1 MRNGLSCPLGAAGA
15 LLMIG
20 LASATLHASPAM
32 IRLGYTGCQ
41 ACHLS
46 PQGRGLLTEYG
57 KGMDDT
63 HSARRGVYDTDD
75 SRPRRL
81 FHDVRLLTQLSSE
94 VRERPERVTAAA
106 LRAWYRNS
114 TRVSD
119 LFRVSGSISVDLPAR
134 AQEVTRV
141 QPLPSQPQPFLR
153 QLLLEFTP
161 RRNVYLAVG
170 RDTLPSGVE
179 IADQATYIRARNV
192 QGLTD
197 VPTQVKL
204 FWWTPRFQIAP
215 YAFGPSGHELRPF
228 RTSGAGVLAETYLFG
243 DRLATGMSM
252 RIARNPTFDERL
264 TGVYARLGMGA
275 WGVLTEHDLM
285 RRGERAADRR
295 EFDQYTGYVQL
306 FFYPTDWLVASISAD
321 RLRVE
326 SPYEDHRWYLRPE
339 LSARLSPHVTIA
351 ASIRDQYVQ
360 ARRSTAFVVQLF
372 LKTVD

>member
-1 MRNGLSCPLGAAGA
+1 MRTRLSCTRAAGA
-15 LLMIG
+15 LLVIG
-20 LASATLHASPAM
+20 LAPAALHASPAM
-32 IRLGYTGCQ
+32 IRFGYAGCR

-57 KGMDDT
+57 RGIDDT

-81 FHDVRLLTQLSSE
+81 FHDVRLMAQLHSE
-94 VRERPERVTAAA
+94 AREQPERATAAA

-119 LFRVSGSISVDLPAR
+119 RFRVSGSISFDLPAR
-134 AQEVTRV
+134 APEVTRV
-141 QPLPSQPQPFLR
+141 QPLPSQPQAFLR
-153 QLLLEFTP
+153 QMLLEFTP
-161 RRNVYLAVG
+161 HRNVYVAVG

-179 IADQATYIRARNV
+179 IADQATYMRARNM

-204 FWWTPRFQIAP
+204 FWSTPRFQIAP
-215 YAFGPSGHELRPF
+215 YVFGPSGHELRPF
-228 RTSGAGVLAETYLFG
+228 RTSGTGVLAETYLLG
-243 DRLATGMSM
+243 DRLATGLSL
-252 RIARNPTFDERL
+252 RVARNPTFDERL
-264 TGVYARLGMGA
+264 TGVYLRLGLGA
-275 WGVLTEHDLM
+275 WGVLTEHDVV
-285 RRGERAADRR
+285 RRSEGAADGR
-295 EFDQYTGYVQL
+295 EFDQYTGYVQV

-321 RLRVE
+321 RLQVE
-326 SPYEDHRWYLRPE
+326 SPYEDRRWYLRPE

-360 ARRSTAFVVQLF
+360 ARRSTAIVVQLY